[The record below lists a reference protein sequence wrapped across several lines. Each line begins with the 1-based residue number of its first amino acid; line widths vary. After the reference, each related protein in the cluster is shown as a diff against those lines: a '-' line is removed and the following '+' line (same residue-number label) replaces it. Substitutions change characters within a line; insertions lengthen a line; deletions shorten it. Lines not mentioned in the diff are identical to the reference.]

1 MLGENQGA
9 GLQPEV
15 TGCIVQAPMSALGF
29 RVTVTK
35 WLSLVRL
42 LLGEVP
48 EHTEFTAPG
57 LAEPLAAY
65 FSIAQAVRAGDLTA
79 FRCARPDMA
88 VLCMQLPSSTL
99 LNAVSAMDANAVLGM
114 KVPEVLHVYVWMLR

>member
-1 MLGENQGA
+1 
-9 GLQPEV
+9 
-15 TGCIVQAPMSALGF
+15 MSALGF

-48 EHTEFTAPG
+48 EHSEFTAPG

-65 FSIAQAVRAGDLTA
+65 FSIAQAVRSGDLIA
-79 FRCARPDMA
+79 FRHAPAKEHWTVYRKARRNC
-88 VLCMQLPSSTL
+88 LTIT
-99 LNAVSAMDANAVLGM
+99 
-114 KVPEVLHVYVWMLR
+114 

>member
-1 MLGENQGA
+1 MLGRSQGA
-9 GLQPEV
+9 GLQSEV
-15 TGCIVQAPMSALGF
+15 IRCDMQAPMSALGF

-57 LAEPLAAY
+57 LAEPLTAY

-79 FRCARPDMA
+79 FRC
-88 VLCMQLPSSTL
+88 S
-99 LNAVSAMDANAVLGM
+99 
-114 KVPEVLHVYVWMLR
+114 

>member
-1 MLGENQGA
+1 MSGENSVVVPSKEVPC
-9 GLQPEV
+9 GLSCRDLLECLSVACFWESQETAPEGGKQPQPASRL
-15 TGCIVQAPMSALGF
+15 QAPMSALGF

-65 FSIAQAVRAGDLTA
+65 FSIAQAVRSGDLIA
-79 FRCARPDMA
+79 FRHGSYPRALQCP
-88 VLCMQLPSSTL
+88 P
-99 LNAVSAMDANAVLGM
+99 
-114 KVPEVLHVYVWMLR
+114 

>member
-1 MLGENQGA
+1 M
-9 GLQPEV
+9 
-15 TGCIVQAPMSALGF
+15 QAPMSALGF

-65 FSIAQAVRAGDLTA
+65 FSIAQAVRAGDPHRLQVHPTWQW
-79 FRCARPDMA
+79 
-88 VLCMQLPSSTL
+88 LCMWLPDSTL
-99 LNAVSAMDANAVLGM
+99 VSAVNAMGSHCCALNY
-114 KVPEVLHVYVWMLR
+114 KARRIHAYVWMLG

>member
-1 MLGENQGA
+1 
-9 GLQPEV
+9 
-15 TGCIVQAPMSALGF
+15 MSALGF

-65 FSIAQAVRAGDLTA
+65 FSIAQAVRSGDLIA
-79 FRCARPDMA
+79 FRHGP
-88 VLCMQLPSSTL
+88 
-99 LNAVSAMDANAVLGM
+99 
-114 KVPEVLHVYVWMLR
+114 

>member
-9 GLQPEV
+9 GLQPEAI
-15 TGCIVQAPMSALGF
+15 GCIVQAPMSALGF

-79 FRCARPDMA
+79 FRCA
-88 VLCMQLPSSTL
+88 
-99 LNAVSAMDANAVLGM
+99 
-114 KVPEVLHVYVWMLR
+114 

>member
-1 MLGENQGA
+1 M
-9 GLQPEV
+9 
-15 TGCIVQAPMSALGF
+15 QAPMSALGF

-79 FRCARPDMA
+79 FRCTRLGSAVHVAARLYPGKRCERHGSHCCA
-88 VLCMQLPSSTL
+88 
-99 LNAVSAMDANAVLGM
+99 LNYKARRIHA
-114 KVPEVLHVYVWMLR
+114 YVWMLG

>member
-1 MLGENQGA
+1 M
-9 GLQPEV
+9 
-15 TGCIVQAPMSALGF
+15 QAPVSALGF

-79 FRCARPDMA
+79 FRCAKHGSPVHVPA
-88 VLCMQLPSSTL
+88 ELCPASRCKRC
-99 LNAVSAMDANAVLGM
+99 G
-114 KVPEVLHVYVWMLR
+114 

>member
-1 MLGENQGA
+1 
-9 GLQPEV
+9 
-15 TGCIVQAPMSALGF
+15 MSALGF

-48 EHTEFTAPG
+48 EHSEFTAPG

-65 FSIAQAVRAGDLTA
+65 FSIAQAVRSGDLIA
-79 FRCARPDMA
+79 FRHGSCPRALHCSPKI
-88 VLCMQLPSSTL
+88 VLP
-99 LNAVSAMDANAVLGM
+99 
-114 KVPEVLHVYVWMLR
+114 

>member
-1 MLGENQGA
+1 MVLGENQGA

-15 TGCIVQAPMSALGF
+15 TRCIVQAPMSALGF

-65 FSIAQAVRAGDLTA
+65 FSIAQVVRAGDLTA
-79 FRCARPDMA
+79 FRCA
-88 VLCMQLPSSTL
+88 
-99 LNAVSAMDANAVLGM
+99 
-114 KVPEVLHVYVWMLR
+114 